1 MSKTTE
7 QQKTK
12 RRILQNSKIQN
23 AESYRTAKYK
33 TAQKKIDHIV
43 LYVYETIYFML
54 HGN

>member
-43 LYVYETIYFML
+43 LYMKPFISYYMAT
-54 HGN
+54 N